1 MIAVVYPS
9 AIARACSALDE
20 AALFRDLPDGYFRVL
35 IRIVKKINLARL
47 LAPIVASRATL
58 ARESGKSVETVHRVV
73 KWLEARGLV
82 QRSQKAR
89 AGLRGSSS
97 PLVPTAALLDALQL
111 THAPASPANKARQSA
126 GDAMALPMHGS
137 QKMEAEPPSV
147 SSASA
152 AVSAPKPPGSSAGAF
167 VQFDSMKLPADLAW
181 LVRDQGLKPSG
192 VLELMKRAR
201 LAQQR
206 LSDVVACTRQYL
218 QALEGRALYA
228 YLRALLGKGRA
239 FAGKVSAKVGELKEQ
254 QQRAHLRHKAQ
265 ALAGRQYT
273 SRDATVHVLVDESG
287 MLLETREGR
296 RAARP
301 MCQSFLDAIEAGRL
315 RPVW

>member
-1 MIAVVYPS
+1 MTAVVYPS

-58 ARESGKSVETVHRVV
+58 AKESGKSVETVHRVV

-111 THAPASPANKARQSA
+111 THAPASLADKARKSA

-137 QKMEAEPPSV
+137 QKKEVQAPAASWA
-147 SSASA
+147 SSASN
-152 AVSAPKPPGSSAGAF
+152 SLGSSTGAF
-167 VQFDSMKLPADLAW
+167 VQFEGMKLPADLAW
-181 LVRDQGLKPSG
+181 LVRDQGLKASG

-201 LAQQR
+201 LAHQR
-206 LSDVVACTRQYL
+206 LSDVVLATRQYL
-218 QALEGRALYA
+218 APLQGRALYA
-228 YLRALLGKGRA
+228 YLRTLLGKGRD
-239 FAGKVSAKVGELKEQ
+239 FADKMTAKVGEIKEK
-254 QQRAHLRHKAQ
+254 QQREHLRHKAQ
-265 ALAGRQYT
+265 ALAGRQYA
-273 SRDATVHVLVDESG
+273 SRDATLHVLVDESG

-296 RAARP
+296 RTARP
-301 MCQSFLDAIEAGRL
+301 MCQSFLDAIESGRL
-315 RPVW
+315 RPVR